1 MFSVFNQNKTFVVMI
16 DFSFLRQIRHFEL
29 NKAKAHFPQ
38 GANLLELGAGAGWQA
53 KQLSDQGFSVSAI
66 DIPSTEYLVHQEFP
80 VLPYDGEHIPF
91 PDAHF
96 DVVFSSNVMEH
107 VADLSGMHAEIQRV
121 LKPGGLV
128 LHILPTTSWRFWTS
142 MVHPL
147 GVLRDNHLYSRSTLI
162 RRPGLVLRTLLR
174 HFWPEL
180 HGERGNIITEL
191 YFFSSAFWHKNF
203 ARHGFV
209 VKESQPVGIFY
220 TGYLLRAGSWSIS
233 YRQALAKKLGSSCR
247 LYLLQKADTPPP
259 TPKP

>member
-1 MFSVFNQNKTFVVMI
+1 LTFP
-16 DFSFLRQIRHFEL
+16 FLRQIRHFEL

-66 DIPSTEYLVHQEFP
+66 DLPSTEYLPRQDFP
-80 VLPYDGEHIPF
+80 VLIYDGQHIPF
-91 PDAHF
+91 PAAHF

-147 GVLRDNHLYSRSTLI
+147 GILRKKHLYSRSTLV
-162 RRPGLVLRTLLR
+162 RKPGLILRTLIR

-247 LYLLQKADTPPP
+247 LYLLQKADTPLY
-259 TPKP
+259 PKTLTSANPATQ